1 MKQWGIK
8 YVILVEDSY
17 AGGPSSI
24 TIKMEYL
31 FAFGGVGQKV
41 SIFVPCVTQRNEDVG
56 LVQPLPSLVFNPL
69 STFHRHRSYRKNL
82 RSQH

>member
-1 MKQWGIK
+1 MKQRGIN

-17 AGGPSSI
+17 TDGPSSI
-24 TIKMEYL
+24 TVKMEYL

-56 LVQPLPSLVFNPL
+56 LVQPLPFLVFNPL
-69 STFHRHRSYRKNL
+69 
-82 RSQH
+82 

>member
-1 MKQWGIK
+1 MKQRGIN

-17 AGGPSSI
+17 TDGPSSI
-24 TIKMEYL
+24 TVKMEYL

-56 LVQPLPSLVFNPL
+56 LVQTLPFLVFNPL
-69 STFHRHRSYRKNL
+69 
-82 RSQH
+82 